1 MTKKF
6 WADWQKRAGE
16 TKTIWRWCSTTE
28 HYHWYDTYHM
38 NNYETPHRFIHFDF
52 SKDAVNITY
61 EVLNWVIDHNGGHQH
76 SEIHKIRLHRN
87 DIKTVKFRKPW
98 EEKF

>member
-6 WADWQKRAGE
+6 WADWQKRTGE
-16 TKTIWRWCSTTE
+16 TKTIWRWCSTEE

-38 NNYETPHRFIHFDF
+38 NNYETPYRFIHFDF

-61 EVLNWVIDHNGGHQH
+61 EVLNWVIDHNGGHHH
-76 SEIHKIRLHRN
+76 SEIYKIRLHRN
-87 DIKTVKFRKPW
+87 DIKTVEFRKPW